1 MPAHHKKPSQTQK
14 ESKSN
19 ENNVQFEK
27 QFLPDGKKNPNY
39 IDVLK
44 VSRSRSGQEFVVLGF
59 ISPENILKQREM
71 FLWEHFIQEWDFSKC
86 MEKSV
91 GFVNFMAYKYN
102 LNPETLLKDFEEF
115 VKEEGEL
122 LRESSMEDEY
132 KNFLDKR
139 EEALNKEFN
148 IKHNFQTSCR
158 SVKFYGA
165 FSTQQEAE
173 RYIKDEIDEDDIINA
188 HTGPAGTWL
197 YWDPDPHKTSKVE
210 YQEEQVN
217 RLYQEK
223 MLNDKK
229 KDEEFKRRV
238 LAAKRK
244 AIEDN
249 IAKAKKSGAYL
260 TQTID
265 DQGNLIGVKEM
276 GKLNLEE
283 RDARADNDKV
293 PIPASLSI
301 GPTQEQDV
309 QVEDV
314 EEA

>member
-1 MPAHHKKPSQTQK
+1 MSSSQKKATVQSAKSQTQ
-14 ESKSN
+14 N
-19 ENNVQFEK
+19 EIQFEK
-27 QFLPDGKKNPNY
+27 QKLPDGKRNPNY

-44 VSRSRSGQEFVVLGF
+44 VSRVRSGQEFAVMGF
-59 ISPENILKQREM
+59 ISPETILKQREM
-71 FLWEHFIQEWDFSKC
+71 FLWEHFIKEWDFSKC

-91 GFVNFMAYKYN
+91 GFVNFISSKYN
-102 LNPETLLKDFEEF
+102 LNPEMLLKDFEDF

-132 KNFLDKR
+132 KNFLDRR

-148 IKHNFQTSCR
+148 VQHNFQTSCR

-165 FSTQQEAE
+165 FSTQKEAE
-173 RYIKDEIDEDDIINA
+173 KYIKEEIDEDDIINA
-188 HTGPAGTWL
+188 HTGPSGTWL

-210 YQEEQVN
+210 YQEEQIN

-265 DQGNLIGVKEM
+265 EQGNLQGVKEM
-276 GKLNLEE
+276 GKLNLDE
-283 RDARADNDKV
+283 RDARQDNDV
-293 PIPASLSI
+293 PPIPASLI
-301 GPTQEQDV
+301 EQQQQQQD
-309 QVEDV
+309 
-314 EEA
+314 